1 MATIVDLLILFVFG
15 FAAGT
20 MIGSVGIGGVILVPL
35 LSYVGGIDIH
45 IAIAAAMFAFL
56 ISGIT
61 GTLFYAK
68 NRSINWQ
75 MAAWLWAG
83 AMPAA
88 FIGALTASVLPKTSL
103 ELCLGLLTSITGLHS
118 LRGSAGSEKEIH
130 RERQP
135 PVLLVVI
142 GAVTG
147 MLSALTGT
155 GGPLVL
161 IPILM
166 WCRVP
171 VLMAIGLSK
180 AIQLPIGTL
189 ATSGNIYA
197 GTLDLMMGI
206 ALGAGI
212 SLGTVNGGN
221 IAHRLPR
228 EMLRRIVSVLLIV
241 VGALILAKLAHHH
254 LE

>member
-1 MATIVDLLILFVFG
+1 LVISIFG
-15 FAAGT
+15 LAAGT

-35 LSYVGGIDIH
+35 LSFVGGIDIH

-56 ISGIT
+56 ISGAV

-68 NRSINWQ
+68 NQSINWQ

-88 FIGALTASVLPKTSL
+88 LIGALTASVLPKTSL
-103 ELCLGLLTSITGLHS
+103 ELCLGLLTSVTGLHS
-118 LRGSAGSEKEIH
+118 LRENDGPDSDIRLEP
-130 RERQP
+130 QP
-135 PVLLVVI
+135 PALLVAI

-171 VLMAIGLSK
+171 VLMAIGLSQ

-197 GTLDLMMGI
+197 GTLDMMMGI

-212 SLGTVNGGN
+212 SLGTISGGK
-221 IAHRLPR
+221 IAHHLPR
-228 EMLRRIVSVLLIV
+228 AMLRRIVSILLIV
-241 VGALILAKLAHHH
+241 VGALILAKFAYHHFG
-254 LE
+254 